1 MSENPNPVRVER
13 SRDTFP
19 PSNVPRLRSGRTGFY
34 VTLILSGAALAQPGL
49 PDRPTGKERGCRP
62 FAEQLY
68 IAPMG
73 EPFRAP
79 AGQPYPAAA
88 WFAAADADHDG
99 QLSQAE
105 FTADAERFFRRLD
118 TDRDGEFDPP
128 ELSAYEKD
136 VAPEIR
142 LYQRPSQR
150 WIEGKLSKEERAAV
164 EAYGGAMGA
173 GRWAQLNIPQPVA
186 AADADYNRGITRDE
200 FRRAAVKRFAL
211 LGAAPLRLAVL
222 KPTPAEATAI
232 TCAAGAAKRRG
243 R

>member
-1 MSENPNPVRVER
+1 M
-13 SRDTFP
+13 
-19 PSNVPRLRSGRTGFY
+19 LC
-34 VTLILSGAALAQPGL
+34 LSSAALAQPGL

-68 IAPMG
+68 LSPMG

-88 WFAAADADHDG
+88 WFAGADADHDG
-99 QLSQAE
+99 RLTRAE
-105 FTADAERFFRRLD
+105 FGADAERFFRRLD
-118 TDRDGEFDPP
+118 TDHDGEIDPP
-128 ELSAYEKD
+128 ELTAYETD
-136 VAPEIR
+136 IAPEIR
-142 LYQRPSQR
+142 LYDRPSQR

-164 EAYGGAMGA
+164 NAYGGAMGA

-200 FRRAAVKRFAL
+200 FRDTAIQRFAM
-211 LGAAPLRLAVL
+211 LGTAPLTLAAL
-222 KPTPAEATAI
+222 AKTPAEAAAI
-232 TCAAGAAKRRG
+232 ACAAGAAQRRG